1 MLWFRKKY
9 ILDGHRFTDKEAAHR
24 YIAETLK
31 FPDYYGNNL
40 DALADCLSELKKNTK
55 ITITAADFI
64 IDTMGMYG
72 KQIIDIFEQQ
82 GKEFD
87 LEVVVNRD

>member
-9 ILDGHRFTDKEAAHR
+9 VLDGYRFTDKQAAHK

-40 DALADCLSELKKNTK
+40 DALADCLSEMKKRTR
-55 ITITAADFI
+55 ITITNCDYI
-64 IDTMGMYG
+64 IDSLGNYG
-72 KQIIDIFEQQ
+72 KSIIDIFQQQ
-82 GKEFD
+82 GNEFE
-87 LEVVVNRD
+87 LEIIIKND